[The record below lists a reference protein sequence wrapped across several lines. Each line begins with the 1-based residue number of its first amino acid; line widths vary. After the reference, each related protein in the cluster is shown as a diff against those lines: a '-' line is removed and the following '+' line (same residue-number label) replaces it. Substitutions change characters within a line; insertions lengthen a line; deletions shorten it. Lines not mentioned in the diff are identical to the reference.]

1 MGTLVPSNGRAWQQF
16 PVAGFKQSQRLHIL
30 MITLHVENDKNK
42 KQNAVEYRKKNYHN
56 FLLFAALP
64 SQPACNYVLPQGMLV
79 VGPSVE
85 RAGSDNVGDLFCF
98 CFVNI

>member
-1 MGTLVPSNGRAWQQF
+1 
-16 PVAGFKQSQRLHIL
+16 

-42 KQNAVEYRKKNYHN
+42 KQNAVEYRKKSYHN

-79 VGPSVE
+79 VGPSIE
-85 RAGSDNVGDLFCF
+85 RACSDNVGDLVCF
-98 CFVNI
+98 CFVNISHFGKTPSLTYHKSSRSFKDTVRKLFN